1 MSALPESATPL
12 SGPPRP
18 DDLTTDGVLDLEI
31 VAHSEHQTDYGTLHD
46 VTVERSKDYKCHKI
60 MAVPPEEFGISRT
73 ARNIKDATYCFHEV
87 RRTQIDLIQDGYDED
102 QVRSLPDNSGE
113 MQTNTESMARDSVDE
128 TQMGLGGTGANRATR
143 WITTT
148 EHHLWMDYEQNGKA
162 SLYRVMTGGPQGEI
176 LLRNGKLQIMEEN
189 HIPMAAMTPVI
200 ITHRLIGR
208 SIADLV
214 MDIQRIKTAL
224 MRALLDNTYMAVNP
238 RPEVAEA
245 FATEQT
251 LDDLLVMRPGQPIRV
266 KQPGGINW
274 QQVPFVGEQILP
286 VMQFMDTTREW
297 RTGVNR
303 QSQGVDPNALQNQVA
318 TIANQMQSASDQK
331 VKLIA
336 RIFAETGI
344 KDLFQLLHAEIRENG
359 DQQQVVRL
367 RNTWVPVDP
376 TQWKERQDM
385 TINVGLGTGQKHEE
399 LAKLQLLIGAQTQ
412 AVQVGLV
419 SRQNLYNS
427 AKELV
432 RLSGRKDVDSYFLDP
447 SKPPEQNDPASQPIP
462 PPSDPNQAK
471 AQADMQANQAK
482 MQLEAGKAQADQQR
496 EAAQAQSEI
505 AIANQKFELEKQL
518 KLLDAEIAARKHQM
532 EMESNAQKMALA
544 NQKAQQGPKRPG
556 VEIST
561 NGQALEIKHTGA
573 EMAEPMA
580 QVVHTLGQHLTNL
593 LNSHTATITSAL
605 DRHSGPKRIRKLG
618 NGEYVTEPVKH

>member
-1 MSALPESATPL
+1 MSTDVSDTIEGLMPTLMEIFAGSDDTISFAPFGPEDVQAAQQETDYVNYVFNQKNPGFMVLYSFIKDALLSKMGVVKVWTESET
-12 SGPPRP
+12 RTEKETFYDQP
-18 DDLTTDGVLDLEI
+18 DDTFALLADNKDLEI
-31 VAHSEHQTDYGTLHD
+31 VAHSEHVTDYGTLHD
-46 VTVERSKDYKCHKI
+46 VTVERKKDYKCHKV

-274 QQVPFVGEQILP
+274 QSVPFVGEQILP

-303 QSQGVDPNALQNQVA
+303 QSAGRRSERAAEPGRDHRQPDAERVRSEGEADCTDIRRDRHQGLVRAAACRNPRERRSAADRAIAQYLDGDRSDAVERTRGHDHQCRARHRQQARGTCQAAVADRRADAGRAGRIGQPAEPLQQRQG
-318 TIANQMQSASDQK
+318 TGE
-331 VKLIA
+331 
-336 RIFAETGI
+336 AERTQG
-344 KDLFQLLHAEIRENG
+344 
-359 DQQQVVRL
+359 L
-367 RNTWVPVDP
+367 RNLFRRSEQAARSAEPG
-376 TQWKERQDM
+376 RQP
-385 TINVGLGTGQKHEE
+385 QF
-399 LAKLQLLIGAQTQ
+399 
-412 AVQVGLV
+412 
-419 SRQNLYNS
+419 R
-427 AKELV
+427 
-432 RLSGRKDVDSYFLDP
+432 RR
-447 SKPPEQNDPASQPIP
+447 PIP
-462 PPSDPNQAK
+462 TRARTRPTWPRTRPSCSSSRRRRRTTSSARPRRRNP
-471 AQADMQANQAK
+471 
-482 MQLEAGKAQADQQR
+482 
-496 EAAQAQSEI
+496 
-505 AIANQKFELEKQL
+505 
-518 KLLDAEIAARKHQM
+518 KLPSPTRS
-532 EMESNAQKMALA
+532 SNSKS
-544 NQKAQQGPKRPG
+544 N
-556 VEIST
+556 
-561 NGQALEIKHTGA
+561 
-573 EMAEPMA
+573 
-580 QVVHTLGQHLTNL
+580 
-593 LNSHTATITSAL
+593 
-605 DRHSGPKRIRKLG
+605 
-618 NGEYVTEPVKH
+618 